1 MFPDLR
7 YDYRSR
13 GQRHARRSA
22 RPTPARRTSQA
33 TPATLGFRR
42 GQRKWR
48 AVPPRVSRYPSP
60 QTLPWHYH
68 HRHLAR
74 DLGIGIGNSAQL
86 RPRPCHTAY
95 GARPDHCGPR
105 PRGRVAGV
113 GPHGQVVRHGA
124 TGPRPPVWAAPTAR
138 PPAGAG
144 PAERRPAPPA
154 HPGGGSPTS
163 RVRGGAPPRPGA
175 AGLTAAGTH
184 GWRSQTHCVR
194 RCVLPVYAI
203 GSGGARR
210 DQQEAIGRR
219 RDAAVAVMAPA
230 DHVDR
235 APGDVAPRQ
244 AWHRDP
250 PGPPRAVHRPRVL
263 DHSLATPP
271 PVRGAHR
278 THPRR
283 PSPPIPLHRPPTVR
297 SAYFRQ
303 PAGSRLWAHGTLF
316 MPVEPGAV
324 LEVFR

>member
-1 MFPDLR
+1 MAL
-7 YDYRSR
+7 
-13 GQRHARRSA
+13 
-22 RPTPARRTSQA
+22 
-33 TPATLGFRR
+33 
-42 GQRKWR
+42 
-48 AVPPRVSRYPSP
+48 PSP
-60 QTLPWHYH
+60 PPCAGFGNW
-68 HRHLAR
+68 
-74 DLGIGIGNSAQL
+74 DGNSAQL

-175 AGLTAAGTH
+175 AGLTAAGTR

-235 APGDVAPRQ
+235 APGTGAAAGVPS
-244 AWHRDP
+244 
-250 PGPPRAVHRPRVL
+250 RPARPA
-263 DHSLATPP
+263 SRRPP
-271 PVRGAHR
+271 PAGPRPLLG
-278 THPRR
+278 HP
-283 PSPPIPLHRPPTVR
+283 
-297 SAYFRQ
+297 A
-303 PAGSRLWAHGTLF
+303 AGSRRSSHPSATPLSSHPTPSSSYCSLRLLSPASREPPVGPRNAVHALRARGRTGGVPVTLKCRRRF
-316 MPVEPGAV
+316 WCIA
-324 LEVFR
+324 F